1 MPYVWRN
8 WFRSAFERAFK
19 LVHLFIICL
28 LLFLS
33 ALLFILFFLYV
44 YVTKYN
50 LIASHLVEFRG
61 SSLSHWCGREVRG
74 MLVQL
79 TDDAW
84 RISLTAA
91 QGRGGA
97 VTTRERSTVIHPIP
111 TGNGVWTFRYPWSI
125 ETRVD
130 WRWQATTIIQRS
142 ALTMRNEGASKT
154 WCIWYSTELVA
165 PCA

>member
-50 LIASHLVEFRG
+50 LIASHLVEFRR
-61 SSLSHWCGREVRG
+61 SSLSHWCGRDVIRG
-74 MLVQL
+74 LCSWFSWLMVLGGYRWL
-79 TDDAW
+79 
-84 RISLTAA
+84 RH
-91 QGRGGA
+91 RGGRSRNHKGA
-97 VTTRERSTVIHPIP
+97 VNGHPPHSDGKWCVDISVPLITRDRL
-111 TGNGVWTFRYPWSI
+111 
-125 ETRVD
+125 D
-130 WRWQATTIIQRS
+130 WRWQTTTIIQRS
-142 ALTMRNEGASKT
+142 ALTTRNEGASKT
-154 WCIWYSTELVA
+154 RCIWYSTDL
-165 PCA
+165 